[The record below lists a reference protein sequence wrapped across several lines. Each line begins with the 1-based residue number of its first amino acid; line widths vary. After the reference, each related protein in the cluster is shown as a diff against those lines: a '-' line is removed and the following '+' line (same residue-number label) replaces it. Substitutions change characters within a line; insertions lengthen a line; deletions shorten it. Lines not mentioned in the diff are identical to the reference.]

1 MPINPLYYN
10 ESPGPQLVR
19 DVMYKA
25 PYEYLE
31 KGEMAKA
38 QTQAITKHTVNL
50 LDSMLNTP
58 ALASKEPELQASNA
72 LYREKIDALTQNVS
86 GGTVT
91 LETKNQI
98 RNLARQLSDDIKY
111 GDRSVW
117 ATQYGAKNAF
127 IQNNIGLAK
136 SDPALYQAALTQ
148 MENKLVSTND
158 KDELVDLS
166 TVTLS
171 ASPTFGLDDA
181 ANLARFNDLLKRQS
195 QSFYDTDKNISD
207 NAMKAY
213 IKTIVS
219 SNPTEV
225 RKFVE
230 NYMKSIP
237 GYGAYLASLEFAN
250 TGKVEK
256 NPLYGQEDDIWN
268 PTHPYYNEAKA
279 VERALTS
286 YASSLASN
294 PGYAERRKAAQEA
307 EDEVDRSA
315 KVPGLPLKTRQ
326 VVTAAFANSNTIAG
340 GNKVRSAVVR
350 HAGSPYLFDPNAPK
364 GNKPFD
370 INKAGNPWDLA
381 HPMYKNRQDVQT
393 QNQNNLDRFTQ
404 AIPDFKQDDG
414 QDKEGNPIPNRL
426 KYDKTKLGQEIATAA
441 TNAFNLTSLYW
452 NKDEDKNKV
461 TDLTKETWDNLEDY
475 VYNAIK
481 DKYPV
486 FSKMQ
491 LKNLIRPALK
501 SGLAPAVS
509 AMRDTRIIMDNS
521 EMNFYRYPVSNTI
534 PTGLET
540 TQNKLLQDYLS
551 SYADMFVA
559 LTPVEKGE
567 ANTVS
572 LADFY
577 KENNI
582 ISVNYRNA
590 PNYMGALSYS
600 VSYKPK
606 GAKKDEGTE
615 TTTVILKDIETPRG
629 IQAFMDFGGVDL
641 KYGHM
646 KTKIVYPDATSEIKN
661 RKDVTDPRFASFK
674 ATLSQGFPVKTIM
687 SQDNKDYVVQQY
699 QIILPE
705 ETWRFYGANEVAA
718 KELVKYGVLFDNTSD
733 EITVPASMMEDGESK
748 KMTVSEFFD
757 SLQNLQSE

>member
-58 ALASKEPELQASNA
+58 ALASKESELQASNA

-171 ASPTFGLDDA
+171 ASPTFRLDNA
-181 ANLARFNDLLKRQS
+181 FNLARFNDLLKRQS

-225 RKFVE
+225 RNFVE

-370 INKAGNPWDLA
+370 INKAGKPWDLA

-486 FSKMQ
+486 FSEGK
-491 LKNLIRPALK
+491 LKNLIRPAL
-501 SGLAPAVS
+501 
-509 AMRDTRIIMDNS
+509 N
-521 EMNFYRYPVSNTI
+521 
-534 PTGLET
+534 
-540 TQNKLLQDYLS
+540 QD
-551 SYADMFVA
+551 
-559 LTPVEKGE
+559 
-567 ANTVS
+567 
-572 LADFY
+572 
-577 KENNI
+577 
-582 ISVNYRNA
+582 
-590 PNYMGALSYS
+590 
-600 VSYKPK
+600 
-606 GAKKDEGTE
+606 
-615 TTTVILKDIETPRG
+615 
-629 IQAFMDFGGVDL
+629 
-641 KYGHM
+641 
-646 KTKIVYPDATSEIKN
+646 
-661 RKDVTDPRFASFK
+661 
-674 ATLSQGFPVKTIM
+674 
-687 SQDNKDYVVQQY
+687 
-699 QIILPE
+699 
-705 ETWRFYGANEVAA
+705 
-718 KELVKYGVLFDNTSD
+718 
-733 EITVPASMMEDGESK
+733 
-748 KMTVSEFFD
+748 
-757 SLQNLQSE
+757 